1 MRRSL
6 ALTLGAVAAVP
17 LTFALAGPAA
27 AVAGPTG
34 YDGVASGPRASTTDG
49 TTRPA
54 YFQYDP
60 TLGFSLSDLAAGE
73 SVTFTTTIAAN
84 PNATNWNDPSISPAN
99 LYAVGFLRVVPSETV
114 VQGTP
119 LASPA
124 HDQDPVIW
132 GQDNQGAGSGVG
144 GMAFCSNDKFFVG
157 GAFVFG
163 PGEHCVLPNDSADGT
178 AMDQISTE
186 RYTVTI
192 EADGTWTGTVVPLD
206 AAGDVV
212 TSFVS
217 ADVPPSYTG
226 TLPGDASTEFVP
238 FVRARAGA
246 YSDSTGL
253 ADPDGDWKIEITD
266 SSLVTPFAAPAAT
279 PSATPSVSAP
289 AAAAPSP
296 SASAQAGAE
305 LAATGSQNVP
315 TAALAGALLVAGIG
329 GVLLARRRRA

>member
-27 AVAGPTG
+27 AAATG
-34 YDGVASGPRASTTDG
+34 YDGVASGHRASATDG

-54 YFQYDP
+54 YFAYDAD
-60 TLGFSLSDLAAGE
+60 LGFSVSDLAAGE
-73 SVTFTTTIAAN
+73 TVTFTTTIAAN
-84 PNATNWNDPSISPAN
+84 PNAAHWKDPQDSQAN
-99 LYAVGFLRVVPSETV
+99 LYAVGFLRVVANETP
-114 VQGTP
+114 VQGTA

-144 GMAFCSNDKFFVG
+144 GMAFCSNDKFFVAG
-157 GAFVFG
+157 NFVFG
-163 PGEHCVLPNDSADGT
+163 PGEHCVLPLDSADGT

-192 EADGTWTGTVVPLD
+192 AADGTWTGTVVPLD
-206 AAGDVV
+206 ADGDVV
-212 TSFVS
+212 TAFGSV
-217 ADVPPSYTG
+217 DVPPTYSG
-226 TLPGDASTEFVP
+226 TLPGDDSTEFVP

-246 YSDSTGL
+246 YTDSTGL
-253 ADPDGDWKIEITD
+253 VDPDGDWRIDVTD
-266 SSLVTPFAAPAAT
+266 SSLVTPF
-279 PSATPSVSAP
+279 V
-289 AAAAPSP
+289 AAAAPSATPTTPAPAGTTP
-296 SASAQAGAE
+296 SPAASAQAGAE
-305 LAATGSQNVP
+305 LAVTGSQNGP
-315 TAALAGALLVAGIG
+315 TAALAGALVLAGIG

>member
-1 MRRSL
+1 MRRTL

-27 AVAGPTG
+27 AAPSG
-34 YDGVASGPRASTTDG
+34 YDGIATGPRASATDG

-54 YFQYDP
+54 YFRYDP
-60 TLGFSLSDLAAGE
+60 TLGFSVSDLAAGE

-84 PNATNWNDPSISPAN
+84 PNAAHWKNPADSQAN
-99 LYAVGFLRVVPSETV
+99 LYAVGFLRVVASETV

-163 PGEHCVLPNDSADGT
+163 PGEHCVLPKDNADGSD
-178 AMDQISTE
+178 MDQISTE

-192 EADGTWTGTVVPLD
+192 AADGTWTGTVVPLD
-206 AAGDVV
+206 AAGHVV

-217 ADVPPSYTG
+217 LDVPPTYSG

-246 YSDSTGL
+246 YTDSTGL
-253 ADPDGDWKIEITD
+253 TDPDGAWRIDITN
-266 SSLVTPFAAPAAT
+266 SSLVTPFVAPAAPAAT
-279 PSATPSVSAP
+279 PAPTTPAP
-289 AAAAPSP
+289 AAVTPSP
-296 SASAQAGAE
+296 SASAQAAAE
-305 LAATGSQNVP
+305 LAVTGSQNGP
-315 TAALAGALLVAGIG
+315 TAAVAGALVLAGIG
-329 GVLLARRRRA
+329 GVLLARRRRRA